1 MAAGGAAFL
10 RSPGRDGPASKG
22 SIMIR
27 LTFLAVLALLSSSA
41 FAVESPG
48 NAPQAT
54 TAAPASQDLLEAR
67 ASGLIDLKFI
77 PNDSRSAQ
85 VVVTNRS
92 NRPLTLRLPAG
103 FAGVP
108 VLAQFQNQQQGGAGF
123 GAGGIGG
130 TPQNVGGGGVQNAGM
145 GIGGQ
150 GGGPFSLPPERTKTL
165 RVATVCLEH
174 GKREP
179 SPRIEYRME
188 SLASCSSDPRLQDV
202 ISSLANGG
210 ISQKVAQ
217 AATWH
222 ISNGRS
228 WEQLGAEMIVMA
240 GGDPDVPFFSAAE
253 LAAARRLVE
262 AATARQPAVPSTTSQ
277 SSAR

>member
-1 MAAGGAAFL
+1 
-10 RSPGRDGPASKG
+10 
-22 SIMIR
+22 MIR
-27 LTFLAVLALLSSSA
+27 LPLLVALGLLSSMIFVA
-41 FAVESPG
+41 DAPG
-48 NAPQAT
+48 REPRASTPVTPPQ
-54 TAAPASQDLLEAR
+54 DVLEAQ
-67 ASGLIDLKFI
+67 ASGLVELKFI

-92 NRPLTLRLPAG
+92 DRPLTLRLPEG

-130 TPQNVGGGGVQNAGM
+130 TPQNVGGGGGQNAGM

-179 SPRIEYRME
+179 SPRVTYRME
-188 SLASCSSDPRLQDV
+188 PLEACSSDPRLQDV
-202 ISSLANGG
+202 VSALADGR

-217 AATWH
+217 AAAWH
-222 ISNGRS
+222 ISSGRS

-240 GGDPDVPFFSAAE
+240 GGDPDVPSFAPAE
-253 LAAARRLVE
+253 LLAARKLVDT
-262 AATARQPAVPSTTSQ
+262 ATARHPGVVSSTSG
-277 SSAR
+277 SASR